1 MKEKLKVGII
11 GAGRIGRMHVENI
24 VSNFRS
30 VEVKAV
36 ADIFADK
43 LVDWA
48 RELDIKHVYK
58 DYRKILEDP
67 EIKAVL
73 IFSSTD
79 THAQII
85 IESAEAGKDIFCEKP
100 IDFDLN
106 KIHQALDAV
115 EKAGVKFQVG
125 FNRRFDHNFKKVRDM
140 IQEGK
145 IGDVHIVKITSRDP
159 EPPPIEYVKS
169 SGGLFFDMMIHDF
182 DMARYLTN
190 SEVTEVYASAAV
202 LVDPAIGEAGDV
214 DTAIVTLKFANGALG
229 VIDNSRKAVYGYD
242 QRVEVFG
249 SKGCITVSNDVPTT
263 AVLSCVEGVI
273 SDKPKYFFPERYK
286 DAYIEELKAFFD
298 CIINDTEPPVTGRDG
313 LEPILI
319 GMAANKSLA
328 ESRPV
333 KIER

>member
-67 EIKAVL
+67 EIKALL

>member
-58 DYRKILEDP
+58 DYRKILKDP
-67 EIKAVL
+67 EIKALL